1 MIIINSKIIN
11 LNKVKVKVKY
21 NSYSIIINKIIRI
34 KVKNL
39 MINMDK
45 NPLLTYRKL
54 IFDQL
59 TNLKLLLFIGEI
71 LNCLPFQINSSLIIN
86 IKITLIKKIFQP
98 NNTNNV
104 NQQGIRIKSKHFRK
118 CFLYN
123 NYYHRVKIDEY
134 VLKPN

>member
-54 IFDQL
+54 IFD
-59 TNLKLLLFIGEI
+59 
-71 LNCLPFQINSSLIIN
+71 
-86 IKITLIKKIFQP
+86 
-98 NNTNNV
+98 
-104 NQQGIRIKSKHFRK
+104 
-118 CFLYN
+118 
-123 NYYHRVKIDEY
+123 
-134 VLKPN
+134 